1 MEAQAAEMLA
11 EEERN
16 EGAMSEEGQQGDLGE
31 SDDDPPAPW
40 IEDQKE
46 KRKMDQT
53 HREEAKIEAVMNGTP
68 QRHRH
73 AKKAK
78 PQPPPAAAA
87 VEEDEDPEHGDLGE
101 SDDVGVE
108 AKASDANTLTSRA
121 QASALAQTKVHEKA
135 TAIARAK
142 QIANKVRKMV
152 HQQKKLEQLS
162 GQQVPGSILGEAQD
176 QQNKEAQMA
185 AHDSLM
191 AQKMEDEQAQQSMQ
205 HLIDTERRHQ
215 QQMFQTERQTTHTLL
230 QSVKHKLQTE
240 QTKML
245 GAMKKETAAAVSN
258 VENKLSETS
267 LAKSVEDVVKK
278 KLSKRLSELKAVGKQ
293 TIHGVEAQVE
303 ALRHRVRRLRREQGR
318 MKLDEARAS
327 RESHS
332 SRDLGES
339 AGMGNSAMA
348 MEMEKMRME
357 QQNMMMMRQQQ
368 QMMMQQPPQVN
379 AEEHA
384 EFLQMKQQMAEMKKQ
399 NALLQQ
405 MVTQQTSKVEQPR
418 YTHDGLRKYFQNRHF
433 NAAQLK
439 KDVLAEQ
446 HRLRQNR
453 EAERTAFED
462 TALESE
468 SLVQLSEGAHD
479 MATATAMPIYN
490 QRVEQARV
498 ESENLIQSAHA
509 DALAAERRS

>member
-1 MEAQAAEMLA
+1 
-11 EEERN
+11 
-16 EGAMSEEGQQGDLGE
+16 
-31 SDDDPPAPW
+31 
-40 IEDQKE
+40 
-46 KRKMDQT
+46 
-53 HREEAKIEAVMNGTP
+53 
-68 QRHRH
+68 
-73 AKKAK
+73 
-78 PQPPPAAAA
+78 
-87 VEEDEDPEHGDLGE
+87 
-101 SDDVGVE
+101 
-108 AKASDANTLTSRA
+108 
-121 QASALAQTKVHEKA
+121 
-135 TAIARAK
+135 
-142 QIANKVRKMV
+142 
-152 HQQKKLEQLS
+152 
-162 GQQVPGSILGEAQD
+162 
-176 QQNKEAQMA
+176 MA

-191 AQKMEDEQAQQSMQ
+191 AQKMEDEQAQHSMQ
-205 HLIDTERRHQ
+205 HLIDTERHHQ
-215 QQMFQTERQTTHTLL
+215 EQMFQKERQATHTLL
-230 QSVKHKLQTE
+230 KSVKHKLQTE

-278 KLSKRLSELKAVGKQ
+278 KLSKRLSELKAVGEQ

-303 ALRHRVRRLRREQGR
+303 ALKHRVRRLRREQGR
-318 MKLDEARAS
+318 MKLEEARALH
-327 RESHS
+327 ESHS

-384 EFLQMKQQMAEMKKQ
+384 EFLQMKQQMAEMRKQ

-405 MVTQQTSKVEQPR
+405 MITQQASKVERPR

-439 KDVLAEQ
+439 RDVLAEQ
-446 HRLRQNR
+446 HRLRESR
-453 EAERTAFED
+453 EAERTSFED

-498 ESENLIQSAHA
+498 ESENLIQSARA
-509 DALAAERRS
+509 DALAAERR